1 MRKEIQML
9 SSQSL
14 SILISVISL
23 RKRNP
28 YNTRIQYDI
37 AFYYPPLQKK
47 KDKMLKKGGLTNVL
61 TSGFFHLVTLI
72 LLKFIN
78 KFIIIVV

>member
-28 YNTRIQYDI
+28 YNTRIQCDI
-37 AFYYPPLQKK
+37 AFYW
-47 KDKMLKKGGLTNVL
+47 DRET
-61 TSGFFHLVTLI
+61 
-72 LLKFIN
+72 IN
-78 KFIIIVV
+78 YQLEFYHPSAYF